1 MCIRVVILC
10 YQHHQGATT
19 STYIVRVLCLVQVM
33 WAGDIH
39 LFHYYSFLHTQCN
52 MLIYLLSH
60 CIEILEHTTP
70 SSSYAMPTERKLG
83 NFFLI
88 CWQWQRLP
96 KSCLPYFKWNSCW
109 CLICVFYASC
119 STCWVKRSFVTHAN
133 KWDDKK
139 WRKLKTDSGAFSKV
153 KHKLLTSVVVLTI
166 HALTSLLH
174 MLQWSMQPNKKIH
187 QY

>member
-83 NFFLI
+83 NFF
-88 CWQWQRLP
+88 
-96 KSCLPYFKWNSCW
+96 S
-109 CLICVFYASC
+109 YA
-119 STCWVKRSFVTHAN
+119 
-133 KWDDKK
+133 
-139 WRKLKTDSGAFSKV
+139 DSGKDFRKV
-153 KHKLLTSVVVLTI
+153 VCPTLNEIAVDVWYVSSTSVVL
-166 HALTSLLH
+166 HAGLNGQLWRMQTNEMIRNEENRRQTVALFPKWNTSF
-174 MLQWSMQPNKKIH
+174 
-187 QY
+187 